1 GLTEQQWRVIRVL
14 ASAGPLDGR
23 ELARRCFLLAPSL
36 TRIMQHCESTGL
48 VARSAH
54 RSDQRK
60 VLFEL
65 TARGQVLFDTV
76 APDSERLYRGIE
88 AQFGVAK
95 LRALY
100 GLLAEFSAVM
110 GEPDPA

>member
-1 GLTEQQWRVIRVL
+1 ML
-14 ASAGPLDGR
+14 AAAGALDGR

-36 TRIMQHCESTGL
+36 TRIVQHCETTGL
-48 VARSAH
+48 VKRSAH
-54 RSDQRK
+54 ERDQRR
-60 VLFEL
+60 VVFEL

-88 AQFGVAK
+88 AQFGTPK

-100 GLLAEFSAVM
+100 RLLAEFSNAM
-110 GEPDPA
+110 GEPEPS